1 MKNKIDS
8 LFLEYVNG
16 IIYTKRKLMNQQ
28 QAMMTERERIDFE
41 RYWSAENFYNRLYEM
56 EIDDLTWQNE
66 ELKTT
71 VTNQQSQ
78 IQELSAQLEAARKQ
92 IRELTGEP
100 EPEAHV
106 EAEDDSMCV
115 PLVRQHCGMNLYEE
129 DYVATLPVRQTCW
142 NPDVEEDYVATLPV
156 RQLSG
161 ANNNYLEQRFNIEI
175 QGTGNSNERINNSF
189 FGIIPS
195 DCEPLEQA

>member
-129 DYVATLPVRQTCW
+129 DYVATLPVRQ
-142 NPDVEEDYVATLPV
+142 
-156 RQLSG
+156 LSG